1 MKNASFLIHLG
12 LVLLCIC
19 GMAGCTGNAQSP
31 QTSDNIAQAVPQSFA
46 EMAPHDS
53 TETNTSSTVYICKSK
68 GAKKY
73 HYKETCRGLNN
84 CKHEVVKIEK
94 KDAENRGLGLC
105 GWED

>member
-1 MKNASFLIHLG
+1 MKNVYFLICLG
-12 LVLLCIC
+12 LVLCLLS
-19 GMAGCTGNAQSP
+19 GCQRNTETPPTNTVLANVGK
-31 QTSDNIAQAVPQSFA
+31 QSFVETA
-46 EMAPHDS
+46 TYDS
-53 TETNTSSTVYICKSK
+53 VESKSTTVYICKSK

-73 HYKETCRGLNN
+73 HYKEFCRGLSN

>member
-1 MKNASFLIHLG
+1 MKNAYFLTRLG
-12 LVLLCIC
+12 LALWCLCGI
-19 GMAGCTGNAQSP
+19 AGCTGNVQSP
-31 QTSDNIAQAVPQSFA
+31 QTSDNIARAAPQSFA
-46 EMAPHDS
+46 ETADYDS
-53 TETNTSSTVYICKSK
+53 IETHTTSTVYMCKSK